1 MGVQATRNA
10 AWLRKI
16 SSSPG
21 KLGTVQSGTLEALMW
36 KAAEIPTQEENVHQS
51 GNILRILR
59 EDSGDRSFHFIHL
72 PLHTRSVH
80 LWVKSN

>member
-1 MGVQATRNA
+1 MGVQATGNA

-21 KLGTVQSGTLEALMW
+21 KLGTVQSGALEALMW

-59 EDSGDRSFHFIHL
+59 EDSGNRSFHFIHL
-72 PLHTRSVH
+72 PLHTGSVH